1 MKRKYTTP
9 NMRIVP
15 LLGPVVM
22 MLKGS
27 NTVKKFQSGG
37 DINIGSDEDDDVS
50 SSREDIF
57 IGDDEDWE

>member
-22 MLKGS
+22 ALQGS
-27 NTVKKFQSGG
+27 NTVSNYSRET
-37 DINIGSDEDDDVS
+37 INIGTDEDGS
-50 SSREDIF
+50 GSGSSRKDIF
-57 IGDDEDWE
+57 IGDDEDE

>member
-1 MKRKYTTP
+1 MKRKFTKP

-27 NTVKKFQSGG
+27 NTVKKFQSGE
-37 DINIGSDEDDDVS
+37 DINIGSDEDDVS

-57 IGDDEDWE
+57 IGEDEDWE